1 LLAVKPIGGQTG
13 EGEGI
18 GVAVFFTFF
27 FLTGFFV
34 GFLLV
39 FVEGDAFTV
48 EPDFVATGFGEDLV
62 VAVGFGV
69 GVAAYELLVINN
81 VERSIEITNLKFIPC
96 ST

>member
-13 EGEGI
+13 DGEGI

-39 FVEGDAFTV
+39 VVDGEDLDVEV
-48 EPDFVATGFGEDLV
+48 DFVATGFGEDLA
-62 VAVGFGV
+62 VAVGFEV
-69 GVAAYELLVINN
+69 GVAAYELVVINN
-81 VERSIEITNLKFIPC
+81 VERSIEITNLNFILC